1 MSGILKVIAAALRPD
16 PDFTVSEWA
25 DEHRMLSSK
34 ASSEPGLWRTE
45 RTPYLR
51 GIMDALGPSD
61 PAQRISFM
69 KGAQVGGSEAG
80 NNWLGFIIH
89 HAPGPA
95 MLVQPTVDTAKRF
108 SKMRLAPMIEESP
121 ALRKRVAD
129 SKSRDSS
136 NTQLAKEFP
145 GGVLMITGANSAVG
159 LRSMPI
165 RYLFLDE
172 VDGYP
177 HDVDGEGDP
186 IQLAEKRTTTFSRRK
201 IFMVSTPTVKD
212 TSRIEREYLASDQRR
227 YFVPC
232 PHCGHMQ
239 WLKWSNIR
247 WENDDPD
254 TAAYVCSDKE
264 GDQELGCG
272 ALIAERFKTQM
283 LEAGEWRATAPGD
296 GVSVGFHLSSLYSPL
311 GWKSW
316 AEIVR
321 EFLTAKGDA
330 PALKTWV
337 NTVLGE
343 TWEEEYANKIGAEG
357 LRSRIEFYTA
367 DRVPNK
373 VLCVAAGVDVQDNR
387 IALVIVGYGEGEE
400 SWRLLHQEI
409 PGDTAQPQ
417 VWSDLAMMLDQ
428 EFTREDGKLLKLSAA
443 CIDSGYNTHA
453 VYAFTREHK
462 AKFWLATKGQ
472 SQRGKVAIGKPS
484 KVDLNLRGQIYKG
497 GAEVY
502 PLGTDTIK
510 TVIYSRLKFNEPGP
524 GYYHFHAALEDEYFD
539 QLTAEK
545 QVTKYTR
552 GFAHREWVKKP
563 GARNEA
569 LDCEV
574 YAYAALQFLYSRYNR
589 DKIWEI
595 MAHLLERSAK
605 QPHKQQNIT
614 GNQQS
619 QMGPRKSTIAPR
631 RPNWVNKW

>member
-1 MSGILKVIAAALRPD
+1 MSAALKALADGLRPD
-16 PDFTVSEWA
+16 PDLTVSEWA
-25 DEHRMLSSK
+25 DAHRMLSGK
-34 ASSEPGLWRTE
+34 ASSEPGPWRTD

-51 GIMDALGPSD
+51 GIMDELGANS
-61 PAQRISFM
+61 PAQRICFM

-80 NNWLGFIIH
+80 NNWLGYIIH
-89 HAPGPA
+89 HAPGPV
-95 MLVQPTVDTAKRF
+95 MLVQPTVDTAKKF
-108 SKMRLAPMIEESP
+108 SKMRLTPMIEESP
-121 ALRKRVAD
+121 VLRERVPD
-129 SKSRDSS
+129 SKSRDSG
-136 NTQLAKEFP
+136 NTQLVKEFP
-145 GGVLMITGANSAVG
+145 GGILIITGANSAVG
-159 LRSMPI
+159 LRSMPVK
-165 RYLFLDE
+165 YLFLDE

-201 IFMVSTPTVKD
+201 ILMVSTATIEE
-212 TSRIEREYLASDQRR
+212 TSRIGREYKNSDQRR

-247 WENDDPD
+247 WENDDPT
-254 TAAYVCSDKE
+254 TAVYVCSDKV
-264 GDQELGCG
+264 GDKEFGCG
-272 ALIAERFKTQM
+272 SLITERFKTQM
-283 LEAGEWRATAPGD
+283 LERGEWRATAQGD
-296 GVSVGFHLSSLYSPL
+296 GISVGFHLSSLYSPL

-316 AEIVR
+316 TEIVR
-321 EFLTAKGDA
+321 EFLAAKGDA

-343 TWEEEYANKIGAEG
+343 TWEEEYANKVGAEG
-357 LRSRIEFYTA
+357 LRGRIEFYS
-367 DRVPNK
+367 PGLIPSQ
-373 VLCVAAGVDVQDNR
+373 VLCLTAGVDVQDNR
-387 IALVIVGYGEGEE
+387 LALVIVGWGEGEE
-400 SWRLLHQEI
+400 SWRLYHQEI
-409 PGDTAQPQ
+409 PGDTAQQQ
-417 VWSDLAMMLDQ
+417 VWLDLAQMLGQ
-428 EFTREDGKLLKLSAA
+428 EFQREDGGTMKLSSA

-453 VYAFTREHK
+453 VYAFTREHRG
-462 AKFWLATKGQ
+462 KFWLATKGQ

-484 KVDLNLRGQIYKG
+484 KVDLNLRGQIYKS

-524 GYYHFHAALEDEYFD
+524 GYYHFHAALEEDYFD

-552 GFAHREWVKKP
+552 GFARREWVKKP

-589 DKIWEI
+589 DKIWDI
-595 MAHLLERSAK
+595 MQTILEKNNGR
-605 QPHKQQNIT
+605 PHKPQSIPTNQRSQNAT
-614 GNQQS
+614 
-619 QMGPRKSTIAPR
+619 RKPTIAPR
-631 RPNWVNKW
+631 RPKWVTNW